1 MAEDK
6 TVDILTMFH
15 LNSSV
20 EHDTL
25 ECKEASGGLPRNLWD
40 TYSAFANT
48 DGGVILLG
56 IKEEPKGKFT
66 VTGISNLQEMI
77 NIFWSH
83 CSNPNI
89 VSNNILSST
98 DVRILEDISGNTDSC
113 KEV

>member
-6 TVDILTMFH
+6 AVDILTIFH

-25 ECKEASGGLPRNLWD
+25 ESKEASVGLPRNIWD

-56 IKEEPKGKFT
+56 SRKSQRGNSQLL
-66 VTGISNLQEMI
+66 GY
-77 NIFWSH
+77 
-83 CSNPNI
+83 
-89 VSNNILSST
+89 
-98 DVRILEDISGNTDSC
+98 RILRRW
-113 KEV
+113 